1 MTVVGHARL
10 RFEQLAGRRSADP
23 LDGVDAASS
32 VRIVRLRRAP
42 DRRAHVHPRSEE
54 IVYVV
59 AGSGHVWIDGVTEPV
74 EAGDVIRIPPG
85 AAHATLPDSGA
96 DMELVCFFP
105 DPDLASNTTET
116 TIIVDPHQRGER
128 SS

>member
-1 MTVVGHARL
+1 MTVVGHADL
-10 RFEQLAGRRSADP
+10 RFEQLAGRTSADP
-23 LDGVDAASS
+23 LAGMGAASS
-32 VRIVRLRRAP
+32 VRIVRLRATP

-54 IVYVV
+54 IVYVI
-59 AGSGHVWIDGVTEPV
+59 AGSGSVWIDGVTEPV

-85 AAHATLPDSGA
+85 AAHATVPDA

-105 DPDLASNTTET
+105 DPDLASNSTET
-116 TIIVDPHQRGER
+116 TIIVDPHHRGER